1 MLGIS
6 KVWEDMSNID
16 QAALIELIAGKQRG
30 NSITALLTSMSQ
42 AEEILN
48 TSLNSEG
55 SAMEEQETRMDSL
68 EAKITQLKASFES
81 LSSTVINGDFLKG
94 LVDLGT
100 KGTQGIEKLTTTLGG
115 FKGVLAATVATFT
128 LLKRNSSMNF
138 LGKLADSTR
147 ATESKFS
154 GMYDD
159 FWIYYDLHRGTK
171 NKKGRQI
178 SPVKAYGK
186 AMKDTASE
194 ALGLGTALGKANL
207 AIAAVSTVATIG
219 CAIYSHYK
227 QKQEEARQATVEG
240 IEAYKE
246 TEESITSYAE
256 RITQLRKQLDSGE
269 LSNDEAYTV
278 RSELL
283 AIEDEIT
290 SAYGEQAGQIDL
302 VNGKLSEQL
311 ALIQQISTEELKEW
325 YRDNRSDIDEAVE
338 AITNP
343 EKHDPTLHSGG
354 DIRIRRNEKFADEIK
369 QIYEDSFEEIE
380 GWQWDGS
387 ESFKP
392 IFSENAKRDA
402 YTMKESYGEALDIVN
417 EKLKDLEGNE
427 DSAEYKSLEK
437 LRNKLEDDY
446 EDWQDLVD
454 EYGETFEN
462 FAMLQ
467 LSEDNS
473 DFKSMWNE
481 YQDTIG
487 QLEGFEASGDTE
499 NAEIAYETAKKQ
511 LSSLLDLAK
520 ELGNEEVELEVQ
532 RLLDG
537 LEDKYSKFDPKIDF
551 KDPTDKLAQQIKDA
565 SQSFTKDGQ
574 IVMDDLFKEASNDYW
589 TNSKTPE
596 LMSEIGKEYG
606 KLEEARKKF
615 NEENDTNYNM
625 DDFVNYINS
634 LGDLEEAFKTMDEL
648 SSEFSSDF
656 ESNLEKGFNT
666 DKAKDNMQNL
676 IDEIYKLSPDQFEEF
691 NIGEKLGLGDVNVD
705 WSSSNS
711 IIEWLDG
718 ITDAAELTAGQLDV
732 ISMILSTLGVP
743 DDEIENIKLGFK
755 PDKESAGEAGKEGSK
770 EAQEEADKNPI
781 YPKINRTAED
791 EPEVDTKEAEKKGEK
806 DGESYG
812 KGYSKAAK
820 DKINEAADT
829 AKKKAQEKAEETE
842 KGTTKTNKEKTEV
855 SVEFKADKKTAGKAG
870 KEGSKQAQKEAD
882 KNPVRTKTKSSTKTT
897 GKTKFTQTIQAQPIK
912 ATVDTSTALGKLNA
926 LKGQLNGL
934 QGKNIKINATGNAKS
949 VISSIKSMLLG
960 LRDREITVTTTHVDK
975 QGYSGKG
982 GKFAEGTYHNMPI
995 LPARSGSAK
1004 ASGDDQIKK
1013 DQTALVGELGQELV
1027 ASTSTGTW
1035 HTVGDRGAEFTEL
1048 KRGDI
1053 VFNARQTK
1061 ELLQHGKIQSRGKIF
1076 ANGTALAPGTSLSPS
1091 RSRKI
1096 GKDVAFVDIGIDDT
1110 SLEEKL
1116 KDALEKLD
1124 KAVDRILGNY
1134 EHRVKILEYQNVDTS
1149 RMIAEYEKMQKY
1161 VHDQAEEYRKQG
1173 LSENADAIEELT
1185 EKWWEYSDKIKE
1197 LREKEYEDLLK
1208 NNENAIKLTEN
1219 WLDNAVTDSDY
1230 NGIKKYV
1237 KDTIAY
1243 YKNMQETIQ
1252 AQANYYRTL
1261 GYSDTSDEVSELSDK
1276 WWEYADKIN
1285 TILKESYDK
1294 MVENATKSLS
1304 SIADAYEKLKDAAE
1318 EYSEINGLSVD
1329 TYQDILDLGVEY
1341 ISLLKDENG
1350 NLVINEDKIKKII
1363 SARKEQLGVETALSY
1378 LEQVREAY
1386 TNNNTIAMEK
1396 LLNATDKVSDSTW
1409 ALVYAQASFMGLPAD
1424 KTKQLISN
1432 LDNIYS
1438 LTKAVTDNTKD
1449 DAEEIANSLDDILDY
1464 VIQII
1469 EQEADDKIEAL
1480 DKQIDEYKKI
1490 IDLQKESLQLTKEQ
1504 DEYNDEVSDK
1514 LKNISDLER
1523 RIQQLSLDDSREAQA
1538 EREKL
1543 LEDLYEKQKDLSK
1556 YQAEHSYNATVD
1568 SLEKQADAFEE
1579 EKEKEKE
1586 VIEKSISS
1594 YQKKYD
1600 LALQYIRDNY
1610 SSLYEKLYEW
1620 NYEYGS
1626 SGSCKTHLTAGIPLE
1641 LCKLQHKNEINLSVN
1656 VLKIA

>member
-6 KVWEDMSNID
+6 KVWENMSNID

-55 SAMEEQETRMDSL
+55 SAMKEQETRMDSL
-68 EAKITQLKASFES
+68 EAKITQLKAAFES
-81 LSSTVINGDFLKG
+81 LSSTIINGDFLKG
-94 LVDLGT
+94 LVGWGT
-100 KGTQGIEKLTTTLGG
+100 KGVQAIEKLTTTFGG
-115 FKGVLAATVATFT
+115 FKGILAATVATFALFKSNKSISFLSGLSDSVKST
-128 LLKRNSSMNF
+128 IENF
-138 LGKLADSTR
+138 QLYKSFYSDRLNAHRSDTNGRGNQISATR
-147 ATESKFS
+147 AR
-154 GMYDD
+154 
-159 FWIYYDLHRGTK
+159 IR
-171 NKKGRQI
+171 
-178 SPVKAYGK
+178 
-186 AMKDTASE
+186 
-194 ALGLGTALGKANL
+194 ALGDTTSEVLELGTALGKVNL
-207 AIAAVSTVATIG
+207 AIMGVSAAVSIG
-219 CAIYSHYK
+219 SVLYSRYK
-227 QKQEEARQATVEG
+227 QRQEEARQATLDG
-240 IEAYKE
+240 YTAYKE
-246 TEESITSYAE
+246 GESTLNSHIN
-256 RITQLRKQLDSGE
+256 RIREIHSQLNSNN
-269 LSNDEAYTV
+269 LSSSEQYDL

-283 AIEDEIT
+283 GIEKEI
-290 SAYGEQAGQIDL
+290 SSLYGIEAGQIDL
-302 VNGKLSEQL
+302 VNGSLAEQIGLLERRNQLNQEDWYLTNKDTIDEIIDEVNTTEPKEATRGVFTANPKGHDSELKKILAKNFPEITDWEKTYALNSSGYFNAPIIDESAVGNAKTTYDSLLGTYKDFLEKAEQAEKKSDKDFWNNLADGAQKKLKELEPYIDGDQYGQYEKGIESQLLKEGSEYSELYAKLRSEQ
-311 ALIQQISTEELKEW
+311 
-325 YRDNRSDIDEAVE
+325 
-338 AITNP
+338 
-343 EKHDPTLHSGG
+343 
-354 DIRIRRNEKFADEIK
+354 
-369 QIYEDSFEEIE
+369 
-380 GWQWDGS
+380 
-387 ESFKP
+387 
-392 IFSENAKRDA
+392 NA
-402 YTMKESYGEALDIVN
+402 
-417 EKLKDLEGNE
+417 
-427 DSAEYKSLEK
+427 
-437 LRNKLEDDY
+437 
-446 EDWQDLVD
+446 
-454 EYGETFEN
+454 
-462 FAMLQ
+462 
-467 LSEDNS
+467 
-473 DFKSMWNE
+473 
-481 YQDTIG
+481 
-487 QLEGFEASGDTE
+487 
-499 NAEIAYETAKKQ
+499 
-511 LSSLLDLAK
+511 
-520 ELGNEEVELEVQ
+520 
-532 RLLDG
+532 
-537 LEDKYSKFDPKIDF
+537 
-551 KDPTDKLAQQIKDA
+551 
-565 SQSFTKDGQ
+565 
-574 IVMDDLFKEASNDYW
+574 
-589 TNSKTPE
+589 
-596 LMSEIGKEYG
+596 
-606 KLEEARKKF
+606 LEEARKNGDKKSENSLLDRIKDDTLSLKELAKSLGDDDFLKYF
-615 NEENDTNYNM
+615 NQLLHEYGTMDGGAGIDFSNSLDNTVKSVKEAANYFEKDGQISIDKVKEAGNDWIQGLDTEQAKYYEHLANAAAKYGYEGENAVT
-625 DDFVNYINS
+625 DFVNYINS
-634 LGDLEEAFKTMDEL
+634 LGNIEDVFKGIDEL
-648 SSEFSSDF
+648 GIEFS
-656 ESNLEKGFNT
+656 ESFSNNLEKGFNT
-666 DKAKDNMQNL
+666 DEAKDGMQSL
-676 IDEIYKLSPDQFEEF
+676 IDEIYKLSSDSFEAF
-691 NIGEKLGLGDVNVD
+691 NIGEKLGLGDVDVD
-705 WSSSNS
+705 WSNKNS
-711 IIEWLDG
+711 IIDWLNGVADS
-718 ITDAAELTAGQLDV
+718 AELTAGQLDV
-732 ISMILSTLGVP
+732 ISMILNTLGVS
-743 DDEIENIKLGFK
+743 DEELEDIKLGFK

-781 YPKINRTAED
+781 YPKVNRTPED
-791 EPEVDTKEAEKKGEK
+791 EPEVDAKEAEKKGEK

-829 AKKKAQEKAEETE
+829 AKKKAQEKVKETE

-897 GKTKFTQTIQAQPIK
+897 GKTKLTQTIQAQPIK

-995 LPARSGSAK
+995 LPARSGSSK
-1004 ASGDDQIKK
+1004 ASGDNQIKK

-1061 ELLQHGKIQSRGKIF
+1061 ELLQHGKIQSRGQIF

-1110 SLEEKL
+1110 SIEEKL

-1197 LREKEYEDLLK
+1197 LREKEYGDLLK

-1252 AQANYYRTL
+1252 AQANYYRSL
-1261 GYSDTSDEVSELSDK
+1261 GYNDTSDEVSELSDK
-1276 WWEYADKIN
+1276 WWEYAEKIN

-1294 MVENATKSLS
+1294 MVENATKALS

-1579 EKEKEKE
+1579 EKDKEKE
-1586 VIEKSISS
+1586 AIEKSISS

-1600 LALQYIRDNY
+1600 LALQYIRNNY